1 MAVVS
6 LPWIEARTVCTPAL
20 APTEQR
26 QRSRSFLVQLIGET
40 EPAAAAAAAAAASW
54 IPPFPFP
61 DVLSTR

>member
-6 LPWIEARTVCTPAL
+6 LPWIEARAVCTPAL
-20 APTEQR
+20 APTER
-26 QRSRSFLVQLIGET
+26 HRRSRSFLVQLIGET
-40 EPAAAAAAAAAASW
+40 EPAAAAAAAASW

>member
-40 EPAAAAAAAAAASW
+40 EPAAAAAAASW

>member
-40 EPAAAAAAAAAASW
+40 EPAAAASW

>member
-40 EPAAAAAAAAAASW
+40 EPAAAAAASW